1 MSKKRTAKETGGP
14 LLKKRK
20 GKESKSL
27 QQVSDELAE
36 IKGDVDKLSGNV
48 DKLVN
53 ALLPPSVSFYRSPP
67 DPFLTA
73 SGTLENSSGNLIAK
87 VSRTKG

>member
-36 IKGDVDKLSGNV
+36 IKGDVGKIKGNV
-48 DKLVN
+48 DKILN
-53 ALLPPSVSFYRSPP
+53 ALLPPSE
-67 DPFLTA
+67 
-73 SGTLENSSGNLIAK
+73 GTSS
-87 VSRTKG
+87 R